1 MQTAACS
8 LVLSSNEGTVSEAE
22 VNQKLTLARVM
33 QAHGIVN
40 TVGRTGRVLIRLVQD
55 VPHRAGVERLHNGQG

>member
-33 QAHGIVN
+33 QARGIVN